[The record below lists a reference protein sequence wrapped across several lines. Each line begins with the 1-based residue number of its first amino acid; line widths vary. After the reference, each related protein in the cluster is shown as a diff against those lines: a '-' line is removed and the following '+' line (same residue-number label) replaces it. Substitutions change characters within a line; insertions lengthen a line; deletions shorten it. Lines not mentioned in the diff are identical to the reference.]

1 MSDYYHILTKIMV
14 NKQMSISSI
23 ARELKKNGYDQHRLI
38 LTGYLRALNDMGY
51 MEEIDIPPSKVYI
64 FKAGMKR
71 DVYTILKE
79 HLKEIDITERLEIA
93 VFILSSLFHRPC
105 FKCELELLGIEARKT
120 ETVRESKDARL
131 KEHRT
136 AVTRMKIPVEDPA
149 FELNENHSDQNNVS
163 TRGNK
168 VLIEILNDLIDLD
181 GLKAKS
187 QQMKL
192 A

>member
-1 MSDYYHILTKIMV
+1 MSEYYDLLTKIMV

-38 LTGYLRALNDMGY
+38 LTGYLRALNDMGH
-51 MEEIDIPPSKVYI
+51 MDEIDIPPSKVYI

-79 HLKEIDITERLEIA
+79 HLKDIDITERLEIA

-105 FKCELELLGIEARKT
+105 FKYELELLGIEARKT

-131 KEHRT
+131 KEHRI
-136 AVTRMKIPVEDPA
+136 AVTRLKIPAEDPA
-149 FELNENHSDQNNVS
+149 FELIGDPVDQSNVS
-163 TRGNK
+163 ISGNS
-168 VLIEILNDLIDLD
+168 VLIEIINDLIDLD

>member
-1 MSDYYHILTKIMV
+1 
-14 NKQMSISSI
+14 MSISSI

-64 FKAGMKR
+64 FKAVIKR

-79 HLKEIDITERLEIA
+79 HLKDVEITERLEIA

-136 AVTRMKIPVEDPA
+136 AVTRMKIPADDPA

>member
-1 MSDYYHILTKIMV
+1 
-14 NKQMSISSI
+14 
-23 ARELKKNGYDQHRLI
+23 
-38 LTGYLRALNDMGY
+38 
-51 MEEIDIPPSKVYI
+51 
-64 FKAGMKR
+64 MKR

-79 HLKEIDITERLEIA
+79 HLKDIDITERLEIA

-105 FKCELELLGIEARKT
+105 FKYELELLGIEARKT
-120 ETVRESKDARL
+120 ETVRESKDAHL

-136 AVTRMKIPVEDPA
+136 AVTRMKIPVDDPA
-149 FELNENHSDQNNVS
+149 FELNGDHIDQSNVS
-163 TRGNK
+163 IRGNK
-168 VLIEILNDLIDLD
+168 VLIDILNDLIDLD

>member
-1 MSDYYHILTKIMV
+1 MSEYYHILTKIMA

-38 LTGYLRALNDMGY
+38 LTGYLRALHELGH

-79 HLKEIDITERLEIA
+79 HLKYIDITERLEIA

-105 FKCELELLGIEARKT
+105 FKYELELLGIEARKT

-136 AVTRMKIPVEDPA
+136 AVTRIKIPADDPA
-149 FELNENHSDQNNVS
+149 FELNGDHSDQSNVS
-163 TRGNK
+163 IRGNK
-168 VLIEILNDLIDLD
+168 VLIDILNDLIDLD

>member
-1 MSDYYHILTKIMV
+1 
-14 NKQMSISSI
+14 MSISSI

-79 HLKEIDITERLEIA
+79 HLKDIDITERLEIA

-105 FKCELELLGIEARKT
+105 FKYELELLGIEARKT

-136 AVTRMKIPVEDPA
+136 AVTRMKIPADDPG
-149 FELNENHSDQNNVS
+149 FELNGDHSDQSNVS
-163 TRGNK
+163 VRGNK
-168 VLIEILNDLIDLD
+168 VLIDILNELIDLD

>member
-1 MSDYYHILTKIMV
+1 MAD
-14 NKQMSISSI
+14 KQMSISSI

-38 LTGYLRALNDMGY
+38 LTGYLRALHDMGH
-51 MEEIDIPPSKVYI
+51 MEELDIPPSKVYI

-79 HLKEIDITERLEIA
+79 HLKDIDITERLEIA

-105 FKCELELLGIEARKT
+105 FKYELELLGIEARKT

-136 AVTRMKIPVEDPA
+136 AVTRIKIPTDDPA
-149 FELNENHSDQNNVS
+149 FELNGDHSDQNNVS
-163 TRGNK
+163 IRGNK
-168 VLIEILNDLIDLD
+168 VLIDILNDLIDLD

>member
-1 MSDYYHILTKIMV
+1 MSDYYHVLTKIMV

-38 LTGYLRALNDMGY
+38 LTGYLRALHELGHLD
-51 MEEIDIPPSKVYI
+51 EIDIPPSKVYI
-64 FKAGMKR
+64 FKSGMKR
-71 DVYTILKE
+71 DVYTILKD
-79 HLKEIDITERLEIA
+79 HLKDIDITERLEIA

-105 FKCELELLGIEARKT
+105 FKYELELLGIEARKT

-136 AVTRMKIPVEDPA
+136 AVTRMKIPADDPA
-149 FELNENHSDQNNVS
+149 FELNGNHSDQSNVS